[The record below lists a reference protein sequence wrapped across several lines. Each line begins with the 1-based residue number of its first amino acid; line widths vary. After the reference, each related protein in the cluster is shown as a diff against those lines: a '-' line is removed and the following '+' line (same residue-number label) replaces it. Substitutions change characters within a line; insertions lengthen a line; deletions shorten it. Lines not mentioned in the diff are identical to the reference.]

1 MSRKGKIML
10 GGAISMAIG
19 IIISIFGYS
28 KIKSMAG
35 TIAAVAEE
43 TPPGVVEAT
52 IGILI
57 VAIGMFILLHGF
69 GQMDKKGKLQEM
81 E

>member
-1 MSRKGKIML
+1 MSTRGKIMV

-28 KIKSMAG
+28 KFQSIAS
-35 TIAAVAEE
+35 TIATVADE

-57 VAIGMFILLHGF
+57 VAIGMFITLHGF
-69 GQMDKKGKLQEM
+69 GQMDEKRNLQEM
-81 E
+81 Q

>member
-1 MSRKGKIML
+1 MSRRGKIMV

-28 KIKSMAG
+28 KFHSMAG
-35 TIAAVAEE
+35 TIVAVAEE

-52 IGILI
+52 MGILI
-57 VAIGMFILLHGF
+57 VAIWMFISLHGF
-69 GQMDKKGKLQEM
+69 GQLDEKT
-81 E
+81 